1 MIARSAGR
9 GFFAEHWD
17 WAALAACLLLLAGGA
32 AFFAM
37 SLGVDPDQAAADEAA
52 AVERMKPS
60 GTGFKETDL
69 APYVLS
75 MKFVTSPMTVAEV
88 GEKDESF
95 LSSEKRVF
103 CGKCKKAIPGDVK
116 AFPECPFCGEKQQ
129 EEKKVVL
136 DADEDGLPDE
146 WENRHGLN
154 PGDAADANSDKDGDG
169 FTNMEEFLAKTD
181 PADPKDHPPYIDSL
195 SVALPLRETKMQFV
209 LRGAMPI
216 GKSWK
221 CEFFDPSRRNDY
233 GRRGVTMRASVG
245 EQIVAGEGKDRFE
258 TGFKV
263 LQYTPKTVKRAVK
276 GGEGMKRDVDVSEA
290 VVERIK
296 DGKRVTLVVQQGK
309 PVRFAPIDVQATLK
323 YERGGV
329 KTFDVVPG
337 SEIDLNGQK
346 FKVVAIKPLGKGA
359 SVTLADSLTGK
370 EYVLNALEQDGK

>member
-17 WAALAACLLLLAGGA
+17 WVALAACLALLAGGA
-32 AFFAM
+32 AFFAL
-37 SLGVDPDQAAADEAA
+37 SLGVDPELAAADEAA

-60 GTGFKETDL
+60 GTGFVETDL
-69 APYVLS
+69 APYLLS
-75 MKFVTSPMTVAEV
+75 LKSVASPMAVAEV

-103 CGKCKKAIPGDVK
+103 CVKCKKAIPGDINV
-116 AFPECPFCGEKQQ
+116 APTCPFCGEKQE

-146 WENRHGLN
+146 WEKRHGLN
-154 PGDAADANSDKDGDG
+154 PGDAADADSDKDGDG

-195 SVALPLRETKMQFV
+195 SVTLPLKETRMPFIFT
-209 LRGAMPI
+209 GAMQVRDT
-216 GKSWK
+216 WR
-221 CEFFDPSRRNDY
+221 CEFFDAKQRDDH
-233 GRRGVTMRASVG
+233 GRAGRTMTAVIGEEIGASVKKPSG
-245 EQIVAGEGKDRFE
+245 YVLKSYEKKEEKRDR
-258 TGFKV
+258 K
-263 LQYTPKTVKRAVK
+263 
-276 GGEGMKRDVDVSEA
+276 GMKGMKVTVDVSE
-290 VVERIK
+290 VTVERK
-296 DGKRVTLVVQQGK
+296 GDGKVVKLRIAASKKEK
-309 PVRFAPIDVQATLK
+309 PAPVDVQATLK

-329 KTFDVVPG
+329 KTLDVVPG

-346 FKVVAIKPLGKGA
+346 FKVKAIKPIGKGA

-370 EYVLNALEQDGK
+370 EHVLKALEQDGK